1 MCDVRH
7 SKQLSEI
14 FWRDIASV
22 RNIISRLISTTNEGG
37 TGWSN
42 IKKHDLATG
51 EKVTTVTV
59 VGAWFKN
66 AIWELIYYMYISPN
80 KATACKILNRS
91 GIAYKEVSHLFSL
104 YEIEIQ
110 LKYYVHM
117 CVVCSGGLRK
127 AFCLPWPAEV
137 SLYNAKCLLF
147 CFGRC
152 RLELWRRDRWVNTDC
167 PALANIYDVTVKNRK
182 LNVARLVMST
192 SVSPH
197 KRPNKNNGYAKQ
209 CSGWS
214 SISVEHI
221 QTNKKARNHAHEC
234 ALSGEKIS

>member
-1 MCDVRH
+1 MRGL
-7 SKQLSEI
+7 KTRFE
-14 FWRDIASV
+14 
-22 RNIISRLISTTNEGG
+22 N
-37 TGWSN
+37 WS
-42 IKKHDLATG
+42 ITLH
-51 EKVTTVTV
+51 
-59 VGAWFKN
+59 
-66 AIWELIYYMYISPN
+66 ISPN

-91 GIAYKEVSHLFSL
+91 GIACKEVSQLFSL
-104 YEIEIQ
+104 YAI
-110 LKYYVHM
+110 LCM

-127 AFCLPWPAEV
+127 AFCRPWPAEV
-137 SLYNAKCLLF
+137 SLYNANCLLF

-197 KRPNKNNGYAKQ
+197 ERANKNNGYAKQ
-209 CSGWS
+209 CRGWS

-221 QTNKKARNHAHEC
+221 QTNKKARNHAHEH